1 MNKKLV
7 LAGAALLMGATTV
20 SAQKRVTGRVV
31 DTDGAP
37 VIGATVRVEGT
48 KFVTITDEHGNFS
61 LNGVPSSAKQLS
73 VTYIGMMPATVSVA
87 GNVRIVMKQN
97 DRQLDEAV
105 VVGYGSARKVG
116 TVVGSISTVGS
127 DKVENKPSANALDAL
142 QGQVAGLQIF
152 TNTGDAGDVI
162 GSSSATIRGVGSLT
176 IGNEPLYVVDGVPAS
191 SSVLAMMS
199 GNDIDKVTVLK
210 GANATSIYGSRASN
224 GVVFVTTKRGRTHER
239 ARVTVGQSIGWSSL
253 ARSVGNPMNAAE
265 YLDFRFEHGGITPAQ
280 YIKYKESQQNTE
292 WQDVAFR
299 KSAPVYQT
307 NFAITGGSEKTS
319 YYTSASYFKQSG
331 LTPDSK
337 FKRFTFRSNLESEPL
352 SWLRYGANV
361 SVSYDERMS
370 SIATYQ
376 GSNYLNG
383 GIMTTQL
390 FNPAWN
396 PYDENGDIRDY
407 YETDNGTTY
416 SAQGL
421 AKYNPRATNDIRT
434 VSSAYLQLTPI
445 KGLTLKSQVG
455 VDAYDSRATSKRL
468 PSHPAYLGNGNVS
481 ESFGRYAQFIITN
494 TAEYKFNLDEV
505 HDFTFLLG
513 QEGIKASYESFGASG
528 SGQRN
533 DAITTL
539 NNALESPLPSYSH
552 YKYEYLSFFGRA
564 EYSYAE
570 KYFFNLTVRND
581 ASSRFGANHKN
592 ATFVSGGVMWDMKR
606 ESFLSN
612 VEWLNSL
619 QFRADVGST
628 GNSSIGN
635 YDHLALVGNGLYGA
649 NYAYGLG
656 AIGNEDLQWEKQI
669 QTSVGA
675 DARMFNRLDLGVSF
689 YNRKTKD
696 MLMEVPLAYSTG
708 YGSIMRNVGEMT
720 NRGVELNFG
729 VDVVRTPELVL
740 NVHANYT
747 YNKNVIDKLF
757 NDLQEW
763 PMGSYLV
770 SYIVGKSLNFY
781 MPVYAGVDKE
791 TGEPMWYKK
800 GHVADPTYT
809 FDPET
814 MTKEYNEDALSQDTG
829 KKRFAPHSGG
839 FGLTLAWKGISFNA
853 DFAYTLGKNLVNN
866 DNFFTH
872 NTYDFPGYF
881 NQSKDMFGI
890 WEKVGDET
898 MIPAYGT
905 PIQFDTHLLENAS
918 FLRLKNVSLS
928 YDLPKAWMQATHFI
942 KNVRI
947 TGTARNLFTVTKYT
961 GADPE
966 IDANIT
972 YGAFPSTREFTLGA
986 EITF

>member
-7 LAGAALLMGATTV
+7 LVGAALLMGASAV

-31 DTDGAP
+31 DADGAP
-37 VIGATVRVEGT
+37 VFGATVKVEGT
-48 KFVTITDEHGNFS
+48 KFVTITDEHGDFS

-73 VTYIGMMPATVSVA
+73 VTYIGMQPTTVSVA
-87 GNVRIVMKQN
+87 GNVRVVMKQN

-105 VVGYGSARKVG
+105 VVGYGTARKVG
-116 TVVGSISTVGS
+116 TVVGSIATVGS

-142 QGQVAGLQIF
+142 QGQVAGFQIL
-152 TNTGDAGDVI
+152 TNTGDAGDAI
-162 GSSSATIRGVGSLT
+162 GGSSSVIRGIGSLT
-176 IGNEPLYVVDGVPAS
+176 IGNEPLYVVDGVPTS
-191 SSVLAMMS
+191 SSVLAMMNN
-199 GNDIDKVTVLK
+199 NDIEKVTVLK

-224 GVVFVTTKRGRTHER
+224 GVVFITTKRGRTHER

-253 ARSVGNPMNAAE
+253 ARRAGEPMNGAE
-265 YLDFRFEHGGITPAQ
+265 LLDFRFEHGGLTPTQYTTFKNAQ
-280 YIKYKESQQNTE
+280 TNTN
-292 WQDVAFR
+292 WQDVSFR
-299 KSAPVYQT
+299 KNAPVYQT

-331 LTPDSK
+331 LTPGSK
-337 FKRFTFRSNLESEPL
+337 FKRLTFRSNVESEPL

-361 SVSYDERMS
+361 SVSYDERS
-370 SIATYQ
+370 TSIATYQ

-390 FNPAWN
+390 YNPAWN
-396 PYDENGDIRDY
+396 PYDEDGNILDYFENNG
-407 YETDNGTTY
+407 GTAYT
-416 SAQGL
+416 QEGL
-421 AKYNPRATNDIRT
+421 TKYNPRRTNDIRT

-445 KGLTLKSQVG
+445 KGLTIKSQLG
-455 VDAYDSRATSKRL
+455 VDAYDSRSTSKRL

-481 ESFGRYAQFIITN
+481 ESFGRFAQFTITN
-494 TAEYKFNLDEV
+494 TAEYRFNIDEV

-539 NNALESPLPSYSH
+539 GNALESPLPSYSY

-564 EYSYAE
+564 EYSYAD
-570 KYFFNLTVRND
+570 KYFFNLTIRND
-581 ASSRFGANHKN
+581 ASSRFGARNNN

-606 ESFLSN
+606 ESFLRD
-612 VEWLNSL
+612 VKWLNNL

-635 YDHLALVGNGLYGA
+635 YDHLALVSNGLYGA

-656 AIGNEDLQWEKQI
+656 TIGNEDLKWEKQI
-669 QTSVGA
+669 QTSIGIE
-675 DARMFNRLDLGVSF
+675 ARLFNRLDLGISY

-708 YGSIMRNVGEMT
+708 FGSIMRNVGQMT
-720 NRGVELNFG
+720 NRGVELSFG

-740 NVHANYT
+740 NIHGNYT
-747 YNKNVIDKLF
+747 YNKNVIDELF
-757 NDLQEW
+757 NGVQEW
-763 PMGSYLV
+763 PMSSYLV

-800 GHVADPTYT
+800 GYVADPTYT

-814 MTKEYNEDALSQDTG
+814 MTKEYNEDELSQDTG
-829 KKRFAPHSGG
+829 KKRYAPQNGG
-839 FGLTLAWKGISFNA
+839 FGITLSWKGLTFNA
-853 DFAYTLGKNLVNN
+853 DFAYTLGKYIVNN
-866 DNFFTH
+866 DNFYTF
-872 NTYDFPGYF
+872 NTYDIPGYY
-881 NQSKDMFGI
+881 NQHKDMFDI

-898 MIPAYGT
+898 LIPAYGT

-918 FLRLKNVSLS
+918 FLRLKNISIS
-928 YDLPKAWMQATHFI
+928 YDLPKGWMQATHFI

-966 IDANIT
+966 LDSNLSI
-972 YGAFPSTREFTLGA
+972 GAFPNTREYSIGA